1 MSTKAWIAK
10 QKRRELLVKKY
21 AELRKQLKKEG
32 NFAALAKL
40 PRDSSATRSRNRCAL
55 SGRSRGTLRKFR
67 MSRHMLREMALRGLI
82 PGLKK
87 ASW

>member
-10 QKRRELLVKKY
+10 QKKREALVIKY
-21 AELRKQLKKEG
+21 AELRRKLKTEK
-32 NFAALAKL
+32 NYAALANL
-40 PRDSSATRSRNRCAL
+40 PRDSSATRSRRRCEIT
-55 SGRSRGTLRKFR
+55 GRPRSTLRKFKISR
-67 MSRHMLREMALRGLI
+67 MVLREMALKGMI

>member
-10 QKRRELLVKKY
+10 QKKREALVIKY
-21 AELRKQLKKEG
+21 AELRRKLKTEK
-32 NFAALAKL
+32 NYAALANL
-40 PRDSSATRSRNRCAL
+40 PRDSSATRSRRRCEIT
-55 SGRSRGTLRKFR
+55 GRPRATLRKFKITR
-67 MSRHMLREMALRGLI
+67 MVLREMALKGMI

>member
-10 QKRRELLVKKY
+10 QKKREALVIKY
-21 AELRKQLKKEG
+21 AELRRKLKSEG
-32 NFAALAKL
+32 NFAALANL
-40 PRDSSATRSRNRCAL
+40 PRDSSATRSRRRCQIT
-55 SGRSRGTLRKFR
+55 GRPRSTLRKFKI
-67 MSRHMLREMALRGLI
+67 SRHQLREMALRGLI

>member
-10 QKRRELLVKKY
+10 QKKREALVLKY
-21 AELRKQLKKEG
+21 AELRRKLKAEK
-32 NFAALAKL
+32 NYAALGNL
-40 PRDSSATRSRNRCAL
+40 PRDSSATRSRRRCEIT
-55 SGRSRGTLRKFR
+55 GRPRSTLRKFKISR
-67 MSRHMLREMALRGLI
+67 MVLREMALKGMI

>member
-10 QKRRELLVKKY
+10 QKKREYLVTKHAEERRK
-21 AELRKQLKKEG
+21 LKKEG

-40 PRDSSATRSRNRCAL
+40 PRDSSATRSRRRCEIT
-55 SGRSRGTLRKFR
+55 GRARSTLRKFKISR
-67 MSRHMLREMALRGLI
+67 MVLREMALAGLI
-82 PGLKK
+82 PGMKK

>member
-1 MSTKAWIAK
+1 MATTAWVEK
-10 QKRRELLVKKY
+10 QKRREALVKKY
-21 AELRKQLKKEG
+21 AELRRKLKKEK

-40 PRDSSATRSRNRCAL
+40 PRDSSATRSHNRCQL
-55 SGRSRGTLRKFR
+55 TGRGKGVLRKFKI
-67 MSRHMLREMALRGLI
+67 SRIMLRELALKGMI

>member
-10 QKRRELLVKKY
+10 QKKREELVKRF
-21 AELRKQLKKEG
+21 AEKRRQLKAEG
-32 NFAALAKL
+32 DFAALARL
-40 PRDSSATRSRNRCAL
+40 PRDSSATRSHRRC
-55 SGRSRGTLRKFR
+55 SITGRSRGTLRKFGISR
-67 MSRHMLREMALRGLI
+67 MLLREMGHKGLM